1 MLSDQV
7 KFLSLNSAASHRM
20 ATSSSPAPSISG
32 VGSMNQGVHRAQNL
46 PPATTQAPPVYSGQP
61 LGSFT
66 QPQQPSQMHPTWY
79 PSTIAAP
86 QASHPIA
93 PPQPPPLPLSSQR
106 TPPAQLDAW
115 DDTYMAVLGTQDPKQ
130 LRELLARSTP
140 EVVMPLD
147 RKGPLSM
154 AVILSILHRV
164 SR

>member
-7 KFLSLNSAASHRM
+7 KFLSLNSAASHRI
-20 ATSSSPAPSISG
+20 ASSSSPAPSISNMA
-32 VGSMNQGVHRAQNL
+32 SMNQGMHRQQNL
-46 PPATTQAPPVYSGQP
+46 PPVTTQAPVYSSQP
-61 LGSFT
+61 LSSFT
-66 QPQQPSQMHPTWY
+66 QPSQPSQMHASWY
-79 PSTIAAP
+79 PSPIAAP

-93 PPQPPPLPLSSQR
+93 PPQPPPPPPLSQR
-106 TPPAQLDAW
+106 TPPAQHDAW

-130 LRELLARSTP
+130 LRELLARSSP

-164 SR
+164 CC